1 MSNFEK
7 QIKQQGEAFS
17 IEPREQVWHR
27 VEAELDKK
35 KDRRIAAWWWMTPLA
50 LLLAGGIFYY
60 TAIHKETEQKTVV
73 SNSPQKTNKVLTPTE
88 EANNT
93 IKEKHETTVTKTDNT
108 TNTATI
114 ANNIKIKNANHSG
127 SNALSKSSWPGL
139 TNKNKNT
146 PESTHTNKTI
156 HTTSVAASIAVTD
169 AVEKKEL
176 KKGEYG
182 QEVNKSSSTKDDN
195 AIIQSG
201 VTINNTPAINEIN
214 TGNKE
219 LTEVKKIP
227 EPITVTADTT
237 TNATTVTPDSTF
249 LISDSL
255 IVSTK
260 NVAVNKASS
269 KKITWRLQLAG
280 GITNNTKNEFP
291 FTNGQEK
298 LYAADQQNNT
308 GGGVNSSV
316 RLPVEPNKAGVSFSV
331 SLHRLQW
338 LNKRWQWQAGVGAQY
353 HQIQQTT
360 GTRKDSVI
368 TPSTLND
375 FSYSAN
381 YFYSGGSN
389 VSHTGTNYRILLSND
404 FAFALLK
411 HKRSL
416 LLSAGIYTGYN
427 VYNNYLI
434 ADYTNYRYVKS
445 GNLYK
450 KWFAGMNL
458 GLEYNF
464 KKGLTAGVTVKRD
477 LTKSYTPVGGEKQY
491 WQSFLFNIGIPL
503 NRK

>member
-17 IEPREQVWHR
+17 IEPREQVWRR

-60 TAIHKETEQKTVV
+60 TATHKENEQKTVV

-88 EANNT
+88 ETNNT

-108 TNTATI
+108 ANTATI
-114 ANNIKIKNANHSG
+114 ANHIKIKNTNHS
-127 SNALSKSSWPGL
+127 NNTLLKTSSPGL

-169 AVEKKEL
+169 AVEKMESKTAEHAQ
-176 KKGEYG
+176 GA
-182 QEVNKSSSTKDDN
+182 NKSLLTKDDN

-201 VTINNTPAINEIN
+201 LSIKNTPTNNEIN

-227 EPITVTADTT
+227 EPITTTADTT
-237 TNATTVTPDSTF
+237 TNATTVTPDNTF
-249 LISDSL
+249 RTPDSL
-255 IVSTK
+255 IESIK
-260 NVAVNKASS
+260 NVAVNKPSS

-298 LYAADQQNNT
+298 LYAADPQNNT
-308 GGGVNSSV
+308 GGGSSVSV
-316 RLPVEPNKAGVSFSV
+316 RLPAEPNKTGVSLSV
-331 SLHRLQW
+331 SLQRMQW
-338 LNKRWQWQAGVGAQY
+338 LNKRWQWQAGTGIQY
-353 HQIQQTT
+353 HQIQQKT
-360 GTRKDSVI
+360 GFRKDSVI
-368 TPSTLND
+368 YQSALN
-375 FSYSAN
+375 SYSAD
-381 YFYSGGSN
+381 YFYNGGNS
-389 VSHTGTNYRILLSND
+389 VTHTGNNYRLYLSNN
-404 FAFALLK
+404 FGFALLK

-416 LLSAGIYTGYN
+416 VLNGGVYTGLN
-427 VYNNYLI
+427 IYNNYLVP
-434 ADYTNYRYVKS
+434 DYKNYRFVKS
-445 GNLYK
+445 SALYK
-450 KWFAGMNL
+450 KWFAGIDL

-464 KKGLTAGVTVKRD
+464 KQGFSMGLMARRD
-477 LTKSYTPVGGEKQY
+477 LTKSFTTLGGDKQY
-491 WQSFLFNIGIPL
+491 WHSFLVNIGIPL